1 MTSQIS
7 TLPARRVARLAL
19 RWLVR
24 LVMIAVLTVIIA
36 AVTVLMIMPRATSST
51 ALTVLTGSMTPG
63 IPVGSV
69 VMVRPVDTHQLKVG
83 DIATYQAEPGKD
95 TYITHRIMK
104 INHAKDPATFIFKGD
119 ANRGRDM
126 KPVPAGAIR
135 GEVWFH
141 VPYLGAIR
149 DALHGKAGLSLL
161 AMLVLGGY
169 AISQLVEVVRD
180 KRKPVAAVEVEPVRI
195 AVDRALLLAEIP
207 TASVFGTPPSD
218 AAKDWGGVLLRQEE
232 STFTVLLAPEPWD
245 LSALIKDLQVFDPVC
260 IRVLETPTPITIQ
273 LDEEHAKVW
282 ESVPVGPNGDEHHA
296 A

>member
-1 MTSQIS
+1 MARSGMRTKTGIS
-7 TLPARRVARLAL
+7 MLFG
-19 RWLVR
+19 WLVR
-24 LVMIAVLTVIIA
+24 LGLLSLAVIMVGAI
-36 AVTVLMIMPRATSST
+36 TVLVVLPRLTHSS
-51 ALTVLTGSMTPG
+51 ALTVLTGSMTPE

-69 VMVRPVDTHQLKVG
+69 VVVRPVDTHSLKAG
-83 DIATYQAEPGKD
+83 DIATYQVAPGKD
-95 TYITHRIMK
+95 SYITHRIVK
-104 INHAKDPATFIFKGD
+104 INNMKDPATFIFKGD
-119 ANRGRDM
+119 ANRGRDLE
-126 KPVPAGAIR
+126 PVQAGAIR

-169 AISQLVEVVRD
+169 AISQLLEVVRD
-180 KRKPVAAVEVEPVRI
+180 KRKPVTTVTLEPVRI
-195 AVDRALLLAEIP
+195 GVDRALLLAEIP
-207 TASVFGTPPSD
+207 TSSVFGTPPSD

-245 LSALIKDLQVFDPVC
+245 LSALIQDLQVFDPVSL
-260 IRVLETPTPITIQ
+260 RVLETPTPIIIQ

>member
-1 MTSQIS
+1 MTMRS
-7 TLPARRVARLAL
+7 TRTALAL
-19 RWLVR
+19 VMRAMVRVCLV
-24 LVMIAVLTVIIA
+24 TVIITLIGA
-36 AVTVLMIMPRATSST
+36 ITVLMIIPRATHSN
-51 ALTVLTGSMTPG
+51 ALTVLTGSMTPE

-69 VMVRPVDTHQLKVG
+69 VLVRPVDPHTLKVG
-83 DIATYQAEPGKD
+83 DIATYQAEPGED
-95 TYITHRIMK
+95 AYITHRIVK
-104 INHAKDPATFIFKGD
+104 INISEEPATFIFKGD
-119 ANRGRDM
+119 ANRGRDI

-169 AISQLVEVVRD
+169 AISQLVELVRD
-180 KRKPVAAVEVEPVRI
+180 KRKPATTVDVEPVRI
-195 AVDRALLLAEIP
+195 GVDRALLLAEIR
-207 TASVFGTPPSD
+207 TSSVFGTPPSD

-245 LSALIKDLQVFDPVC
+245 LSALIKDLQVFDPVS

>member
-1 MTSQIS
+1 MLTHSDMSSFRRTRSSAAHWLIRIVS
-7 TLPARRVARLAL
+7 SLTLAGIIGA
-19 RWLVR
+19 
-24 LVMIAVLTVIIA
+24 IAVLMVI
-36 AVTVLMIMPRATSST
+36 PPATHSI
-51 ALTVLTGSMTPG
+51 ALTVLTGSMTPE

-69 VMVRPVDTHQLKVG
+69 VLVRPVDAHTLKVG

-95 TYITHRIMK
+95 TYITHRIVK
-104 INHAKDPATFIFKGD
+104 INNVEEPATFIFKGD
-119 ANRGRDM
+119 ANRGRDLN
-126 KPVPAGAIR
+126 PVPAGAIR

-169 AISQLVEVVRD
+169 AISQLIEVVRD
-180 KRKPVAAVEVEPVRI
+180 KRKPETGAEVEPVRI
-195 AVDRALLLAEIP
+195 GVDRALLLAEIP
-207 TASVFGTPPSD
+207 TSSVFGTPPSD

-245 LSALIKDLQVFDPVC
+245 LSALIKDLQVFDPVS

>member
-1 MTSQIS
+1 MTRNTASIILRYVVRGS
-7 TLPARRVARLAL
+7 FALVLAG
-19 RWLVR
+19 
-24 LVMIAVLTVIIA
+24 VILAI
-36 AVTVLMIMPRATSST
+36 TVLMILPQASQSR
-51 ALTVLTGSMTPG
+51 ALTVLTGSMTPE
-63 IPVGSV
+63 IPVGAV
-69 VMVRPVDTHQLKVG
+69 VLVRPVDTDSLKVG
-83 DIATYQAEPGKD
+83 QIATYQVPGKD
-95 TYITHRIMK
+95 AYITHRIVK
-104 INHAKDPATFIFKGD
+104 INHSKDQVTFIFKGD
-119 ANRGRDM
+119 ANRSRDLN
-126 KPVPAGAIR
+126 PVSADSIR

-169 AISQLVEVVRD
+169 AISQLIEVVRD
-180 KRKPVAAVEVEPVRI
+180 RRKPVTAVKVEPVRI
-195 AVDRALLLAEIP
+195 GVDRALLLVEVP
-207 TASVFGTPPSD
+207 TSSVFGTPPSD

-245 LSALIKDLQVFDPVC
+245 LSALIKDLQVFDPVS

-282 ESVPVGPNGDEHHA
+282 ESVPVGPSGDEHHA